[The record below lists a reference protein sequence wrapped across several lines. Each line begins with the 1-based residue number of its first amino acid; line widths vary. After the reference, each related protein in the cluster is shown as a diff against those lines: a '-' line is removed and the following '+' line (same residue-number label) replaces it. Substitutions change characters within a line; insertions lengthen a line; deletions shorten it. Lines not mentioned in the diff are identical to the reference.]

1 MAKII
6 FLDGSEIRGKVGGKV
21 YSRNASGAFVRQYV
35 KPVNANTA
43 LQQAVR
49 NNFASLS
56 GAYRNLT
63 DAQRATYEAMKSFY
77 KTTDSVGNVI
87 TPTAPQLF
95 NRLNGVLIQN
105 GLINSTNPMT
115 VCPAPVALIGIS
127 AASPT
132 ADVSATEVFAEVTFA
147 DNTDIV
153 PADQRLIVSAT
164 SGISAGI
171 KKVPAN
177 LFSRVATIQAG
188 DDTSTKN
195 IWSDY
200 VAVFGAPVAG
210 ASVYMRVQTFS
221 TVTGQITSEVIAPIV
236 VSA

>member
-56 GAYRNLT
+56 GAYRSLT

-105 GLINSTNPMT
+105 GVLNSSNPMT
-115 VCPAPVALIGIS
+115 VCPAPVSLIGITT
-127 AASPT
+127 AAPT
-132 ADVSATEVFAEVTFA
+132 ADISATQMYSAVTFA
-147 DNTDIV
+147 NSTQVV
-153 PADQRLIVSAT
+153 PADQNLIISAT
-164 SGISAGI
+164 AGISAGI

-177 LFSRVATIQAG
+177 LFSRVHSLVAG
-188 DDTSTKN
+188 DDTTQESV
-195 IWSDY
+195 WSQY
-200 VAVFGAPVAG
+200 LAVFGTPVAG
-210 ASVYMRVQTFS
+210 SSVYVKIQTYS
-221 TVTGQITSEVIAPIV
+221 IITGQITSEVIAPMV

>member
-35 KPVNANTA
+35 KPVNANTT

-56 GAYRNLT
+56 AAYRSLS
-63 DAQRATYEAMKSFY
+63 DAARATYESMKSFY
-77 KTTDSVGNVI
+77 KTTDSVGNVV

-105 GLINSTNPMT
+105 GILNSSNPLT
-115 VCPAPVALIGIS
+115 VCPAPVALVGIAS
-127 AASPT
+127 AAPT
-132 ADVSATEVFAEVTFA
+132 ADVSATEMFANVTF
-147 DNTDIV
+147 TDSKTEV
-153 PADQRLIVSAT
+153 PADQKLIVSAT

-177 LFSRVATIQAG
+177 LYSRVFTIDTL
-188 DDTSTKN
+188 DDTLTEN
-195 IWSDY
+195 IWTHY
-200 VAVFGAPVAG
+200 LAVFGTPVAG
-210 ASVYMRVQTFS
+210 SSVYLKFQTFS
-221 TVTGQITSEVIAPIV
+221 TITGQITSEFTVPVPI
-236 VSA
+236 SA

>member
-21 YSRNASGAFVRQYV
+21 YSRNASGAFVRSYV
-35 KPVNANTA
+35 KPVNANTT

-56 GAYRNLT
+56 AAYRGLS
-63 DAQRATYEAMKSFY
+63 DAARATYEAMKTFY
-77 KTTDSVGNVI
+77 KTTDSVGNVV

-105 GLINSTNPMT
+105 GILNSSNPMA
-115 VCPAPVALIGIS
+115 VCPAPVALVGI
-127 AASPT
+127 AAAAPT
-132 ADVSATEVFAEVTFA
+132 ADVSATEMLAKVTFA
-147 DNTDIV
+147 DSTQEV
-153 PADQRLIVSAT
+153 PTRQKLIVSAT

-177 LFSRVATIQAG
+177 LYSRIRTLNGA
-188 DDTSTKN
+188 DDTVTIN
-195 IWSDY
+195 VWADY
-200 VAVFGAPVAG
+200 VAVFGVPVANS
-210 ASVYMRVQTFS
+210 SVYLKFQTFS
-221 TVTGQITSEVIAPIV
+221 IDTGQITSEFTVPVPI
-236 VSA
+236 SA